1 MIVEFKNL
9 ARVAHTRLDLKPLT
23 IIIGPNNSH
32 KTYIAYSVYGLLDQ
46 SDKYHKEDRR
56 HYKLRHFKDGS
67 IRLRVGTGLENA
79 IRSFGF
85 HSNVR
90 FDYDIDE
97 FFQDS
102 SHEIFKGSESWLRVS
117 LPDIKEALS
126 TMQGKHGPVSVSLR
140 GDVLIVR
147 QQGATSTPTS
157 AFFRYVLP
165 VLQRSIF
172 PKPFVLPAERTGL
185 VLVYRSLLSSRYK
198 SLRETRRPRYSAD
211 PQFSPEEIDIN
222 LLSQSER
229 IAMEAARERLD
240 LLRERADIAFP
251 QPLEQFLDF
260 LTEVELAPRNGTR
273 GEPNPFQLLANTIE
287 LGLQEGNRTVL
298 RPTKLSQEIR
308 VSVRDDLSIDL
319 HNASSSIKQL
329 ASLLLYLRYRADK
342 DQLLIIDE
350 PEINLHPE
358 SQVKLLEVF
367 GILVNLGVKVLITTH
382 SPYFMAHLNNLVSGV
397 TGDAETLAEQA
408 SSLYLGD
415 ARAFLPKSKV
425 SAYEMKDFKLRSLID
440 DEYGIRWDS
449 LSDVSADVQQ
459 KYFEIYEKG
468 KAAANGKKKQK
479 P

>member
-9 ARVAHTRLDLKPLT
+9 ARVVHTSLDLKPFT

-32 KTYIAYSVYGLLDQ
+32 KTYIAYSIYGLLDQ
-46 SDKYHKEDRR
+46 SKKYHHEDRR
-56 HYKLRHFKDGS
+56 HFKVRHFRDGS
-67 IRLRVGTGLENA
+67 IRLKVGEGLKNA
-79 IRSFGF
+79 MWRFSFDSSYPF
-85 HSNVR
+85 NKR
-90 FDYDIDE
+90 IDE
-97 FFQDS
+97 FYQDS
-102 SHEIFKGSESWLRVS
+102 SHAIFKGSESWLRVS
-117 LPDIKEALS
+117 LADIREALKR
-126 TMQGKHGPVSVSLR
+126 MQGKQGPVSVSLQ

-147 QQGATSTPTS
+147 QPGATPTPTS

-165 VLQRSIF
+165 VLQRHIY
-172 PKPFVLPAERTGL
+172 PKPYVLPAERTGL
-185 VLVYRSLLSSRYK
+185 VLVYRSLLAHRYK
-198 SLRETRRPRYSAD
+198 ALRETQRSL
-211 PQFSPEEIDIN
+211 FSEETID
-222 LLSQSER
+222 
-229 IAMEAARERLD
+229 RERLS
-240 LLRERADIAFP
+240 LLRGADIAFP
-251 QPLEQFLDF
+251 EPLEQFLDF
-260 LTEVELAPRNGTR
+260 LTEVELMPRKDTR
-273 GEPNPFQLLANTIE
+273 AEPNQFQLLADKIE
-287 LGLQEGNRTVL
+287 LGLQEGNRTEL
-298 RPTKLSQEIR
+298 HPTKLSQEIR
-308 VSVRDDLSIDL
+308 ISVREDLSIDL

-397 TGDAETLAEQA
+397 TGDAETLAKQA
-408 SSLYLGD
+408 ASLYLGD
-415 ARAFLPKSKV
+415 DRAFLPKNMV
-425 SAYEMKDFKLRSLID
+425 SAYEMKDYKLNSLID

-468 KAAANGKKKQK
+468 KVSANGKKKQK